1 MPSNNAR
8 YNLAL
13 IMSHWVLALTI
24 LISLGLGWSIQYIP
38 KLSNQMHSFILNL
51 HTSCGIV
58 IAILIF
64 SQIFLRIIIK
74 PPSYPNE
81 YPGWQKILGYTL
93 YILIYV
99 SVVLML
105 TSGYL
110 QAIFSGTT
118 IAFWGAPLPNWGAVD
133 LPTAEFFGSAH
144 RVMAFVLVGLIFA
157 HIGIL
162 GLNIFKHPGIASR
175 MLPFGAQEMGGIGSP
190 IASKIAQNL
199 AKKLRLFGWIA
210 FWLQLVLALIC
221 GVLLEFATSGRA
233 FSPAAAGGFGD
244 AIYWGVVGF
253 LLLWLAIPLAF
264 YWTRAARKI
273 LVRPDAYLNKI
284 GVTSFWF
291 LLVSLLIGLLGV
303 FISFIGVTL
312 SISLLIAKTVSQP
325 PGIAITDPSKIV
337 RALDVFILI
346 VNFDLLVAHFIGV
359 GVALWLVIGVPSARL
374 RYISASRPSI
384 VADGTFR
391 GHPPIPDDTV
401 KSVASPIVSS
411 FHQE

>member
-1 MPSNNAR
+1 MRSNTAR
-8 YNLAL
+8 YSFPL
-13 IMSHWVLALTI
+13 ILIHWSLALT
-24 LISLGLGWSIQYIP
+24 LSISLGLGWSLQYAP
-38 KLSNQMHSFILNL
+38 KLSSQMHTFLLNL
-51 HTSCGIV
+51 HVSCGIT

-64 SQIFLRIIIK
+64 IQFFLRIIVK

-81 YPGWQKILGYTL
+81 FPGWQKILGRTF

-110 QAIFSGTT
+110 QAIFNGT
-118 IAFWGAPLPNWGAVD
+118 AVQFWGTPLPSWGAED
-133 LPTAEFFGSAH
+133 LPTAEFFGSVHQAL
-144 RVMAFVLVGLIFA
+144 AFVLVGLIFA
-157 HIGIL
+157 HIGVV
-162 GLNIFKHPGIASR
+162 GLNVSKHPEIASR
-175 MLPFGAQEMGGIGSP
+175 MLLLGAQEPGEQGSP
-190 IASKIAQNL
+190 IGSKIAQNL
-199 AKKLRLFGWIA
+199 AKNLRLCGWIA

-233 FSPAAAGGFGD
+233 FSPATAGGFGD

-264 YWTRAARKI
+264 YYTRAARKI
-273 LVRPDAYLNKI
+273 LGRPDYYLNKV

-291 LLVSLLIGLLGV
+291 LVAGLFIGLLGV
-303 FISFIGVTL
+303 FTAFIGVAL

-346 VNFDLLVAHFIGV
+346 VNFNLLVAHFIGV
-359 GVALWLVIGVPSARL
+359 CTALWLVIRVPSARL
-374 RYISASRPSI
+374 KYISTSR
-384 VADGTFR
+384 
-391 GHPPIPDDTV
+391 
-401 KSVASPIVSS
+401 
-411 FHQE
+411 

>member
-1 MPSNNAR
+1 MRSNNAR

-13 IMSHWVLALTI
+13 IVSHWALALMI
-24 LISLGLGWSIQYIP
+24 LISLGFGWSPQYMP
-38 KLSNQMHSFILNL
+38 KLSNQMQSFLLNL
-51 HTSCGIV
+51 HMSCGIV
-58 IAILIF
+58 VAILIF
-64 SQIFLRIIIK
+64 IQFFLRIIVK

-81 YPGWQKILGYTL
+81 FPGWQKILGQTL

-99 SVVLML
+99 SVVLIL

-118 IAFWGAPLPNWGAVD
+118 VAFWGAPLPNWGTVD
-133 LPTAEFFGSAH
+133 LPTAEFLGSAH
-144 RVMAFVLVGLIFA
+144 WVMAYVLVGLIFA

-162 GLNIFKHPGIASR
+162 GLNMIKHPGIVSR
-175 MLPFGAQEMGGIGSP
+175 MLLFGAQEMVETRSP

-199 AKKLRLFGWIA
+199 AKNLRLFGWIA

-221 GVLLEFATSGRA
+221 GVLLEFATSGLA

-253 LLLWLAIPLAF
+253 LFLWLAIPLAF
-264 YWTRAARKI
+264 YCTRAARKI
-273 LVRPDAYLNKI
+273 LARPNAYLNKI

-291 LLVSLLIGLLGV
+291 LLASLLIGFLGV
-303 FISFIGVTL
+303 FIAFIGVAL
-312 SISLLIAKTVSQP
+312 SISLLIVKTVSQP

-346 VNFDLLVAHFIGV
+346 VNFDLLIAHFIGLV
-359 GVALWLVIGVPSARL
+359 TALWLVINVPAARL
-374 RYISASRPSI
+374 KYISASRQSTLPSAPSEAI
-384 VADGTFR
+384 SQSR
-391 GHPPIPDDTV
+391 SI
-401 KSVASPIVSS
+401 
-411 FHQE
+411 Q

>member
-1 MPSNNAR
+1 MRSNNAR

-13 IMSHWVLALTI
+13 ILSHWALALML
-24 LISLGLGWSIQYIP
+24 LISLGLGWSPQYIP
-38 KLSNQMHSFILNL
+38 KLSNQMQNLLLNL
-51 HTSCGIV
+51 HATSGIV

-64 SQIFLRIIIK
+64 IHTCLRIIIK

-81 YPGWQKILGYTL
+81 FPGWQKILGYTL

-105 TSGYL
+105 ISGYL

-118 IAFWGAPLPNWGAVD
+118 LQFWGAPLPNWGAVD
-133 LPTAEFFGSAH
+133 LPTAEFFSSAH
-144 RVMAFVLVGLIFA
+144 RVTAFVLVGLIFA

-175 MLPFGAQEMGGIGSP
+175 MVPFGAQKPREPGSP
-190 IASKIAQNL
+190 IAYKIAQNL

-221 GVLLEFATSGRA
+221 GVLLEIATSGRA

-264 YWTRAARKI
+264 YCTRAARKI
-273 LVRPDAYLNKI
+273 LARPDAYLNKI

-291 LLVSLLIGLLGV
+291 LLASLLIGFLGV
-303 FISFIGVTL
+303 FIAFIGVAL
-312 SISLLIAKTVSQP
+312 SISLLIVKTVSQP

-359 GVALWLVIGVPSARL
+359 GVALWLIIGVPSARL
-374 RYISASRPSI
+374 KYISASMRSTLPSAPSEAI
-384 VADGTFR
+384 R
-391 GHPPIPDDTV
+391 QPPTTL
-401 KSVASPIVSS
+401 
-411 FHQE
+411 

>member
-1 MPSNNAR
+1 MRSNNAR

-13 IMSHWVLALTI
+13 IVSHWALALMI
-24 LISLGLGWSIQYIP
+24 LISLGFGWSPQYMP
-38 KLSNQMHSFILNL
+38 KPSNQMQSFLLNL
-51 HTSCGIV
+51 HMSCGIV
-58 IAILIF
+58 IAILIVIQF
-64 SQIFLRIIIK
+64 FLRIIVK

-81 YPGWQKILGYTL
+81 FPGWQKILGQTL

-99 SVVLML
+99 SVVLIL

-118 IAFWGAPLPNWGAVD
+118 VAFWGAPLPNWGTVD

-144 RVMAFVLVGLIFA
+144 RVMAYVLVGLIFA
-157 HIGIL
+157 HINIL
-162 GLNIFKHPGIASR
+162 GLNMIKHPGIVSR
-175 MLPFGAQEMGGIGSP
+175 MLLFGAQEMGETRSP

-199 AKKLRLFGWIA
+199 AKNLRLFGWIA

-264 YWTRAARKI
+264 YCTRAARKI
-273 LVRPDAYLNKI
+273 LARPNAYLNKI

-291 LLVSLLIGLLGV
+291 LLASLLIGLLGV
-303 FISFIGVTL
+303 FIAFIGVAL

-346 VNFDLLVAHFIGV
+346 VNYDLLIAHFIGL
-359 GVALWLVIGVPSARL
+359 GTALWLVINVPAARL
-374 RYISASRPSI
+374 KYISASRQSMLPSAPSEAI
-384 VADGTFR
+384 SQSR
-391 GHPPIPDDTV
+391 SI
-401 KSVASPIVSS
+401 
-411 FHQE
+411 Q

>member
-1 MPSNNAR
+1 MPSNNTR

-13 IMSHWVLALTI
+13 VISHWVLALMI
-24 LISLGLGWSIQYIP
+24 LISFGLGWSTQYIP
-38 KLSNQMHSFILNL
+38 KLSNQMHSFLLNL

-64 SQIFLRIIIK
+64 SQIFLRIMIK

-81 YPGWQKILGYTL
+81 FPGWQKILGYTL

-110 QAIFSGTT
+110 QATFSGTT
-118 IAFWGAPLPNWGAVD
+118 IAFWRAPLPNWGAVD

-144 RVMAFVLVGLIFA
+144 RVMAFVLAGLIFA

-175 MLPFGAQEMGGIGSP
+175 MLLFGAHEMGATGSP

-221 GVLLEFATSGRA
+221 GVLFGICHVGACIQSCCSRRVQRCYLLGCRWIFAFVA
-233 FSPAAAGGFGD
+233 CNPV
-244 AIYWGVVGF
+244 GV
-253 LLLWLAIPLAF
+253 LLHPHRPQNPRK
-264 YWTRAARKI
+264 TRCLFKQNR
-273 LVRPDAYLNKI
+273 RD
-284 GVTSFWF
+284 F
-291 LLVSLLIGLLGV
+291 LLVSTSKPAYWL
-303 FISFIGVTL
+303 TR
-312 SISLLIAKTVSQP
+312 SIYCLHRCRSEHI
-325 PGIAITDPSKIV
+325 
-337 RALDVFILI
+337 I
-346 VNFDLLVAHFIGV
+346 VNSKDRITT
-359 GVALWLVIGVPSARL
+359 ARDSDY
-374 RYISASRPSI
+374 RSI
-384 VADGTFR
+384 QNR
-391 GHPPIPDDTV
+391 
-401 KSVASPIVSS
+401 ASP
-411 FHQE
+411 

>member
-1 MPSNNAR
+1 
-8 YNLAL
+8 
-13 IMSHWVLALTI
+13 
-24 LISLGLGWSIQYIP
+24 
-38 KLSNQMHSFILNL
+38 MHSFLLNL
-51 HTSCGIV
+51 HMSCGII

-64 SQIFLRIIIK
+64 IQFFLRIIVK

-81 YPGWQKILGYTL
+81 FPGWQKILGRTL

-118 IAFWGAPLPNWGAVD
+118 VAFWGAPLPSWGAVD

-157 HIGIL
+157 HIGIV
-162 GLNIFKHPGIASR
+162 GLNMFKHPGIASR
-175 MLPFGAQEMGGIGSP
+175 MLLLGAQEIGEKGSP
-190 IASKIAQNL
+190 IGSKIAQNL
-199 AKKLRLFGWIA
+199 AKNLRLFGWIA

-273 LVRPDAYLNKI
+273 LARPDDYLNKI

-291 LLVSLLIGLLGV
+291 LLASLLIGFLGV
-303 FISFIGVTL
+303 FIAFIGVAL

-359 GVALWLVIGVPSARL
+359 CTALWLVIRVPSARL
-374 RYISASRPSI
+374 KYISTSRQSMLRARLLRPS
-384 VADGTFR
+384 ANPR
-391 GHPPIPDDTV
+391 RHL
-401 KSVASPIVSS
+401 
-411 FHQE
+411 